1 MQARRL
7 REGRALADR
16 AHDMPLRARIAI
28 FVFDLSAT
36 GVARNAFALAQA
48 LAATHDVELITC
60 RSGVMHEPG
69 IAVTTLGGAARIGP
83 LALFRLGRQLRARV
97 IETAP
102 QIVISTGNRGH
113 PLFLAALRGLTGL
126 RRLYRFSNDIEHAR
140 GGRGKSIHT
149 RVGDDVQM
157 KALLGDADRIVLVS
171 AHLLGDARLAKA
183 HAAGQAVI
191 IENGVDLDRIRAR
204 AASPCPHPFA
214 APGAD
219 PFVLAMGRLVPQK
232 NLETLIDAVAH
243 ANRVRP
249 LNLILL
255 GGGSDA
261 ARAELITRARARGI
275 EARVALAGVTD
286 NPFAW
291 LVRAA
296 VFALPSWWEGASNSL
311 LEALACGTPVVASAT
326 AGNAAA
332 VLGDDRGG
340 ERYGL
345 IADPGDAAAWSAAL
359 LHQTGPA
366 KGRVLPGER
375 AEAYRLDRTLAAWR
389 TLVDAE
395 LVLNSRV
402 R

>member
-1 MQARRL
+1 
-7 REGRALADR
+7 
-16 AHDMPLRARIAI
+16 MPPRARIAI

-36 GVARNAFALAQA
+36 GVARNAFALANA
-48 LAATHDVELITC
+48 LAVRHDVELITC
-60 RSGVMHEPG
+60 RSGVMHEHGMP
-69 IAVTTLGGAARIGP
+69 VTTLGGGARIGP
-83 LALFRLGRQLRARV
+83 LALIGLGRRLRARIV
-97 IETAP
+97 ATAP
-102 QIVISTGNRGH
+102 QIVISAGNRGH

-126 RRLYRFSNDIEHAR
+126 RRIYRFSNDIDHNR
-140 GGRGKSIHT
+140 GGRAKGMPA

-157 KALLGDADRIVLVS
+157 AALLGDADRIVLVS

-183 HAAGQAVI
+183 HASGQAVV

-214 APGAD
+214 VSGAD

-232 NLETLIDAVAH
+232 NLGLLVDAVAR

-261 ARAELITRARARGI
+261 ARDELLAQARSLGI
-275 EARVALAGVTD
+275 ADRVSLPGVTD

-296 VFALPSWWEGASNSL
+296 VFALPSWWEGASNAL

-332 VLGDDRGG
+332 VLDG

-359 LHQTGPA
+359 LRQTGPA

-375 AEAYRLDRTLAAWR
+375 VEAYRLDRTLAAWGA
-389 TLVDAE
+389 LVDAE
-395 LVLNSRV
+395 LALNSRV
-402 R
+402 K